1 MHEDQLRENLS
12 LVREAIEAAARRS
25 GREGREVK
33 LVAVT
38 KSHPL
43 ETIRAALSLGIRD
56 MGENRIEELQEK
68 AGVLGRHAAEW
79 HMVGHLQS
87 RKARQAVGATD
98 LLHSLDTLKLARRL
112 SSFAAEDGS
121 VLPVLFQ
128 VNVSGEGAKSGF
140 PVDQAV
146 DSIHEVLELPGL
158 EVRGLMT
165 MAPFVDDEKI
175 LRRTFA
181 GLRRTL
187 EEAGRLP
194 GFVGRELSMGM
205 THDFELAVEEGSTMV
220 RIGTALFGER
230 PG

>member
-38 KSHPL
+38 KSHPF
-43 ETIRAALSLGIRD
+43 ETIRSALSLGIRD
-56 MGENRIEELQEK
+56 IGENRIEELQEK
-68 AGVLGRHAAEW
+68 AGVLGRHAAVW

-87 RKARQAVGATD
+87 RKARKAVGATD

-112 SSFAAEDGS
+112 SSFTVEDDS

-146 DSIHEVLELPGL
+146 ESIHEVLELPGL

>member
-1 MHEDQLRENLS
+1 MHDDQLQENLS
-12 LVREAIEAAARRS
+12 LVREAIEAAACRA

-38 KSHPL
+38 KSHPP
-43 ETIRAALSLGIRD
+43 EAIRAALALGIRD
-56 MGENRIEELQEK
+56 IGENRIEELGEK
-68 AGVLGRHAAEW
+68 AEILGRHAAVW

-87 RKARQAVGATD
+87 RKARQAVGTVD
-98 LLHSLDTLKLARRL
+98 LLHSLDTVKLARRL
-112 SSFAAEDGS
+112 SSFAVEDGS
-121 VLPVLFQ
+121 VLPVLIQ

-140 PVDQAV
+140 PADQAME
-146 DSIHEVLELPGL
+146 DIHQILELPRL

-165 MAPFVDDEKI
+165 MAPFVDDHRI

-230 PG
+230 PR